1 MHYVKMAIGALVIGT
16 ALTLAGC
23 PTMDGSM
30 KSDSGSMGSGD
41 SMKSKSG
48 WGTGAGTRSTGSQVD
63 TSMPRASPSTSSW
76 GDRVARPVPARAV
89 GARLARHEKAMTRR
103 LESLKGISGEQEVFS
118 LQAAS

>member
-16 ALTLAGC
+16 ALALAGC

-48 WGTGAGTRSTGSQVD
+48 MGNGGGYAFDGVAGGHID
-63 TSMPRASPSTSSW
+63 ATSLTL
-76 GDRVARPVPARAV
+76 DELV
-89 GARLARHEKAMTRR
+89 GR
-103 LESLKGISGEQEVFS
+103 
-118 LQAAS
+118 